1 MHTVGTLAVTNE
13 IKQDSASGHCV
24 MNLKCY
30 IPLAQT
36 FCVESE
42 QEAIIQLHL
51 DLSLA
56 KKISDLSADP
66 WLISGMCSYI
76 MGEKKGWKRHKH
88 VCRVKSVLTRGLH
101 NCLL

>member
-1 MHTVGTLAVTNE
+1 MSHAKTMLSWATLGMHTVNTLAVTYE
-13 IKQDSASGHCV
+13 IKQDSASGHCM

-42 QEAIIQLHL
+42 QGARIQLHL

-56 KKISDLSADP
+56 K
-66 WLISGMCSYI
+66 
-76 MGEKKGWKRHKH
+76 R
-88 VCRVKSVLTRGLH
+88 
-101 NCLL
+101 